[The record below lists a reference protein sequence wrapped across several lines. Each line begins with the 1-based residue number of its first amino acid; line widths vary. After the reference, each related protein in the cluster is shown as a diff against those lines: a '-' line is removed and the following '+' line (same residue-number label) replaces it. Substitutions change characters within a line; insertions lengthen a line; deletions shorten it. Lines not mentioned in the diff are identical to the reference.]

1 METQTVC
8 QSCGMPID
16 NPEFLGTEIDGTKNQ
31 EYCLNCYAE
40 GTFRDEDMS
49 LEEMRAIV
57 ISEMEK
63 MNESSENIDTV
74 VSNLEQLKR
83 WN

>member
-1 METQTVC
+1 
-8 QSCGMPID
+8 
-16 NPEFLGTEIDGTKNQ
+16 
-31 EYCLNCYAE
+31 
-40 GTFRDEDMS
+40 
-49 LEEMRAIV
+49 MRAIV

-63 MNESSENIDTV
+63 INESSENIDSV